1 MTDQEVQ
8 SQDEITEIG
17 EEQVTKVI
25 EKQHEEL
32 IIQLKVEK
40 RNAKSRMA
48 RLLNHM
54 ANILAD
60 SDAELDDVKN

>member
-8 SQDEITEIG
+8 VQDEITEITK
-17 EEQVTKVI
+17 EQFTKVI

-32 IIQLKVEK
+32 IIQLEVEK
-40 RNAKSRMA
+40 HNAKSRMT

-54 ANILAD
+54 GIW
-60 SDAELDDVKN
+60 SY